1 MAKKDSNSD
10 PVFDDTGPS
19 SSQTPYIVPAHA
31 GYGGGEHRHVH
42 AKRAVPAAKHPATMV
57 GHIVRWSPAAWAED
71 PLR

>member
-42 AKRAVPAAKHPATMV
+42 AKRAVPAAKHPATTV
-57 GHIVRWSPAAWAED
+57 GHIVRGSPAAWAED

>member
-42 AKRAVPAAKHPATMV
+42 AKRAVPAAKHPATTV
-57 GHIVRWSPAAWAED
+57 GHIVRGSPAEWAED

>member
-42 AKRAVPAAKHPATMV
+42 AKRAVPAAKHPAT
-57 GHIVRWSPAAWAED
+57 IVQPRRMGRGPITIK
-71 PLR
+71 